1 METGKARR
9 EAWQWAEALWAEAAD
24 GQNGSRGCC
33 ELSPGVARSSPAAGL
48 GAGSVGSLGDNSVS
62 PGPHT
67 QPGITKGEKRCCW
80 EGGGEGERTKCTRA
94 ASEAVMLMNQIS
106 T

>member
-1 METGKARR
+1 MEIGKARR
-9 EAWQWAEALWAEAAD
+9 EAWQWAEALWAEAGD

-33 ELSPGVARSSPAAGL
+33 ELNLGVARNSPAAGL
-48 GAGSVGSLGDNSVS
+48 GTGSVGNLRDNPVS
-62 PGPHT
+62 PGPYT
-67 QPGITKGEKRCCW
+67 QPGIIKGEKRCCW
-80 EGGGEGERTKCTRA
+80 AGGGEGERTKCTRA